1 MIEKWLEELSVIIQT
16 NFWIAPFLA
25 LIAGV
30 LASFTPCSLSS
41 IPLIIGYVGGTGQK
55 DTKKAFK
62 ISMFFALGSAITFT
76 VLGVTASL
84 AGKLIGTSSKWWYIV
99 LGVIMVLMSI
109 QTLEIFEIIPS
120 SYLTSKNNKK
130 GYLGAFITGILA
142 GVFSSPC
149 CTPILVA
156 LLAVVAGK
164 GNLLWGGLLFLMYS
178 IGHGALAVIAGTS
191 TGLVKKITTSK
202 KYGKLSGILKII
214 MGVAILLI
222 GLYMFYLGF

>member
-1 MIEKWLEELSVIIQT
+1 MIEKWLEELSIIIQT

-25 LIAGV
+25 LIAGI

-41 IPLIIGYVGGTGQK
+41 IPLVIGYVGGTGQK

-178 IGHGALAVIAGTS
+178 IGHGTLAVIAGTS
-191 TGLVKKITTSK
+191 TGLVKRITTSK

>member
-1 MIEKWLEELSVIIQT
+1 MIEKWLEELSIIIQT

-99 LGVIMVLMSI
+99 LGVIMVFMSI
-109 QTLEIFEIIPS
+109 QTLEILLQV
-120 SYLTSKNNKK
+120 YLQV
-130 GYLGAFITGILA
+130 YFHLR
-142 GVFSSPC
+142 
-149 CTPILVA
+149 VA
-156 LLAVVAGK
+156 P
-164 GNLLWGGLLFLMYS
+164 LF
-178 IGHGALAVIAGTS
+178 
-191 TGLVKKITTSK
+191 
-202 KYGKLSGILKII
+202 
-214 MGVAILLI
+214 
-222 GLYMFYLGF
+222 